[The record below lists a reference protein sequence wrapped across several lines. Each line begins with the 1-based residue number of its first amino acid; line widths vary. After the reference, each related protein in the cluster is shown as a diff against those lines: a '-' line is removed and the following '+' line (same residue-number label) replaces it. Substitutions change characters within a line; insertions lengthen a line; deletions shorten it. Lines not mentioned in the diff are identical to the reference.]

1 MYIGNICN
9 NVRNENIK
17 KKNSEAIIKN
27 MGKSAIKYWVNT
39 KINDILEDSGKLTS
53 LCSLISNT
61 VTEKKLQNKHNN
73 RKVKTVLIR
82 VANNK

>member
-1 MYIGNICN
+1 MLGMKIL
-9 NVRNENIK
+9 K
-17 KKNSEAIIKN
+17 KKISEAIIKN

>member
-1 MYIGNICN
+1 MGIFVTMLGMKIL
-9 NVRNENIK
+9 K
-17 KKNSEAIIKN
+17 KKISEAIIKN